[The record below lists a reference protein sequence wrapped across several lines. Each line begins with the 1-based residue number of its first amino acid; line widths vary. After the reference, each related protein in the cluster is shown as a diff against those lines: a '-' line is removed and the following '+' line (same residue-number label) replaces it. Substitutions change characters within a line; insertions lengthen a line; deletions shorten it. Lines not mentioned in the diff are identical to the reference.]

1 MSGPQPYITVNAT
14 TLYNLCNTKL
24 TLQAYGYATTGANQG
39 SKIILNGGNNG
50 GSSISFTND
59 ATTACTMTSSGCNLY
74 SNTTTIS
81 STGSISCNSI
91 SLSNACVVAGNI
103 GIRNAFPWGDL
114 NIGNCDVGGSSGHV
128 VFGKNNAGGGIR
140 NFKQGMSS
148 NFFFCTGDCGN
159 VNNSSAVWTLS
170 HSISYVAPASSFVM
184 NSNGSITMQYSYST
198 SDERI
203 KTNIKTIENALD
215 KTLLLRGVEYN
226 DFRFEPDKKHIGLIA
241 QEVEL
246 IIPEVVGE
254 NEMDNIKCISYG
266 PLVGLLIEAIKDQ
279 QKQINELK
287 LILKNNNLS

>member
-1 MSGPQPYITVNAT
+1 MDEICT
-14 TLYNLCNTKL
+14 
-24 TLQAYGYATTGANQG
+24 YGRKTHFLWKK
-39 SKIILNGGNNG
+39 KIP
-50 GSSISFTND
+50 
-59 ATTACTMTSSGCNLY
+59 A
-74 SNTTTIS
+74 
-81 STGSISCNSI
+81 
-91 SLSNACVVAGNI
+91 
-103 GIRNAFPWGDL
+103 
-114 NIGNCDVGGSSGHV
+114 
-128 VFGKNNAGGGIR
+128 
-140 NFKQGMSS
+140 
-148 NFFFCTGDCGN
+148 